1 MRQLQEAFENWSTSA
16 GLALEKARQ
25 LEGGEH
31 VVNELVP
38 LERELRE
45 AAQILRR
52 GDEAEAEEEGELQ
65 QRIDQ

>member
-1 MRQLQEAFENWSTSA
+1 MRQLQEAFERWSTSA
-16 GLALEKARQ
+16 TRALEKARQ

-31 VVNELVP
+31 VVDELVP

-45 AAQILRR
+45 AAQVLNR
-52 GDEAEAEEEGELQ
+52 GAEAEEEGELQ